1 MCDHAGRLM
10 AWLDR
15 ELGNDEM
22 VELERH
28 IGACSEC
35 RSRLESYKQA
45 SATFDAYGHA
55 VLSEKTQQKRLPWV
69 PVLTTAAAAAITATL
84 VLVLLRARVEPPALP
99 PPAQVQVQAP
109 PPAMVLENV
118 PAPSPAP
125 SETMHRPWTT
135 TPGTPRRT
143 ANWQPTERAIQI
155 SIPAE
160 SMFPPGAVPQGVN
173 FLADLSIA
181 ADGSAEQIRLRPRLM
196 EVPRRQP

>member
-1 MCDHAGRLM
+1 M

-22 VELERH
+22 VELERS

-45 SATFDAYGHA
+45 SATLDAYCDA
-55 VLSEKTQQKRLPWV
+55 VLSAKTQQKRLPRWV

-84 VLVLLRARVEPPALP
+84 VLALLRARVEPPALP
-99 PPAQVQVQAP
+99 PPVQVRVQVQAP
-109 PPAMVLENV
+109 PPAVVLENV
-118 PAPSPAP
+118 PAPTPAP
-125 SETMHRPWTT
+125 GTTMHRPRAT
-135 TPGTPRRT
+135 TPGTPRQT
-143 ANWQPTERAIQI
+143 TNWQPTERAIQI
-155 SIPAE
+155 AIPAE

-173 FLADLSIA
+173 FIADLSIA

-196 EVPRRQP
+196 EVQRRQP

>member
-1 MCDHAGRLM
+1 M

-15 ELGNDEM
+15 ELRNDEM

-35 RSRLESYKQA
+35 RGRLESYKQS
-45 SATFDAYGHA
+45 SATFDAYCHA
-55 VLSEKTQQKRLPWV
+55 LVSAKTHRRRVPRWV
-69 PVLTTAAAAAITATL
+69 PVLRTAAAAAIAATL
-84 VLVLLRARVEPPALP
+84 ALVLLRARVEPPALP
-99 PPAQVQVQAP
+99 SPVQVRVQAN

-118 PAPSPAP
+118 PAPTPAP
-125 SETMHRPWTT
+125 GKTMHRPRAT
-135 TPGTPRRT
+135 TPGTLPQT
-143 ANWQPTERAIQI
+143 ASWQPTERAIQI

-173 FLADLSIA
+173 FIADLSIA

>member
-1 MCDHAGRLM
+1 M

-28 IGACSEC
+28 TGACSEC
-35 RSRLESYKQA
+35 RSRLEFYKQA
-45 SATFDAYGHA
+45 SATFDAYCDA
-55 VLSEKTQQKRLPWV
+55 VLSAKTRQKKLPRRV

-84 VLVLLRARVEPPALP
+84 LVLLRERVEPPALP
-99 PPAQVQVQAP
+99 PPVQVQVQAP
-109 PPAMVLENV
+109 TPAMVLENV
-118 PAPSPAP
+118 PAPTPAP
-125 SETMHRPWTT
+125 SKTVHRPRATT
-135 TPGTPRRT
+135 TGTPRQT

-173 FLADLSIA
+173 FIADLSIA
-181 ADGSAEQIRLRPRLM
+181 VDGSAEQIRLRPRLM
-196 EVPRRQP
+196 EVQRRQP

>member
-1 MCDHAGRLM
+1 M

-55 VLSEKTQQKRLPWV
+55 VLSAKTQQKRLPWV
-69 PVLTTAAAAAITATL
+69 PVLTTAAAAAITATF

-99 PPAQVQVQAP
+99 PPAQVQAP

>member
-1 MCDHAGRLM
+1 M

-28 IGACSEC
+28 IGVCSEC
-35 RSRLESYKQA
+35 RSRLESYQQS
-45 SATFDAYGHA
+45 SAAFDAYCDA
-55 VLSEKTQQKRLPWV
+55 VVSAKAHRRRVPRWV

-84 VLVLLRARVEPPALP
+84 ALVLLRARVEPPALP
-99 PPAQVQVQAP
+99 PPVQVQVQATP
-109 PPAMVLENV
+109 SAMVLENV
-118 PAPSPAP
+118 KAPSPAP
-125 SETMHRPWTT
+125 GKTMHRPRAS
-135 TPGTPRRT
+135 TPGTTRQT
-143 ANWQPTERAIQI
+143 ANWQPTERAVQI

-173 FLADLSIA
+173 FIADLSIA

>member
-1 MCDHAGRLM
+1 M

-55 VLSEKTQQKRLPWV
+55 VLSAKTQQKRLPWV

-118 PAPSPAP
+118 PAPTPAP

>member
-1 MCDHAGRLM
+1 M

-55 VLSEKTQQKRLPWV
+55 VLSAKTQQKRLPWV
-69 PVLTTAAAAAITATL
+69 PVLTTAAAAAITATF
-84 VLVLLRARVEPPALP
+84 VLVLLHARVEPPALP
-99 PPAQVQVQAP
+99 PPAQVQAP

-118 PAPSPAP
+118 PAPTPAP
-125 SETMHRPWTT
+125 SKTMHRPWAT

-181 ADGSAEQIRLRPRLM
+181 ADGSAEQIRLRPRMM

>member
-1 MCDHAGRLM
+1 M

-22 VELERH
+22 VELEPH

-35 RSRLESYKQA
+35 RSQLESYKQA
-45 SATFDAYGHA
+45 SATFDAYCDA
-55 VLSEKTQQKRLPWV
+55 VLSAKTQQKRLSRWV

-118 PAPSPAP
+118 SAPTPAPGK
-125 SETMHRPWTT
+125 TMHRPWAS

-143 ANWQPTERAIQI
+143 ANWQPTERAIEI

-196 EVPRRQP
+196 EVLRRQP

>member
-1 MCDHAGRLM
+1 M

-15 ELGNDEM
+15 ELGNDET

-28 IGACSEC
+28 IGACSRC

-45 SATFDAYGHA
+45 SATFEAYCDA
-55 VLSEKTQQKRLPWV
+55 VLSAKTQQKRLPRWV

-99 PPAQVQVQAP
+99 PPVQVQVQVQAP
-109 PPAMVLENV
+109 PPAVVLENV
-118 PAPSPAP
+118 PAPTPAP
-125 SETMHRPWTT
+125 GKTMHRPRAT
-135 TPGTPRRT
+135 TPGTPRQT
-143 ANWQPTERAIQI
+143 TNWQPTERAIQI
-155 SIPAE
+155 AIPAE

-173 FLADLSIA
+173 FIADLSIA

-196 EVPRRQP
+196 EVQRRQP

>member
-1 MCDHAGRLM
+1 M

-35 RSRLESYKQA
+35 RSRLESYKQS
-45 SATFDAYGHA
+45 SATFDAYCDA
-55 VLSEKTQQKRLPWV
+55 VVSAKTHRRRVPRWV
-69 PVLTTAAAAAITATL
+69 PALTTAAAAAITATL
-84 VLVLLRARVEPPALP
+84 VLALLRARVEPPALP
-99 PPAQVQVQAP
+99 PPVQVQVEVQAH

-118 PAPSPAP
+118 PAPTPAP
-125 SETMHRPWTT
+125 GKTMHRPRT
-135 TPGTPRRT
+135 TPGTLRQT
-143 ANWQPTERAIQI
+143 VIWQPTERAIQI

-173 FLADLSIA
+173 FIADLSIA

-196 EVPRRQP
+196 EVQRRQP

>member
-1 MCDHAGRLM
+1 M

-35 RSRLESYKQA
+35 RSRLEFYKQA
-45 SATFDAYGHA
+45 SATFDAYCDA
-55 VLSEKTQQKRLPWV
+55 VLSAKTQQKRLPRWV
-69 PVLTTAAAAAITATL
+69 PMLTTAAAAAITATL
-84 VLVLLRARVEPPALP
+84 LVLLRARVEPPALP
-99 PPAQVQVQAP
+99 PPVQVQVQAP

-118 PAPSPAP
+118 PAPTTAP
-125 SETMHRPWTT
+125 SKTVHRPRATT
-135 TPGTPRRT
+135 TGTPRQT

-173 FLADLSIA
+173 FIADLSIA

-196 EVPRRQP
+196 EVQRRQP

>member
-1 MCDHAGRLM
+1 M

-55 VLSEKTQQKRLPWV
+55 VLSAKTQQKRLPWV
-69 PVLTTAAAAAITATL
+69 PVLTTAAAAAITATF

-118 PAPSPAP
+118 PAPTPAP

>member
-1 MCDHAGRLM
+1 M
-10 AWLDR
+10 AWLDG

-35 RSRLESYKQA
+35 RSRLESYKQS
-45 SATFDAYGHA
+45 SATFDAYCHA
-55 VLSEKTQQKRLPWV
+55 LASAKTHRRRVPRWV
-69 PVLTTAAAAAITATL
+69 PMLRTAAAAAIAATL
-84 VLVLLRARVEPPALP
+84 ALVLLRARVEPPALP
-99 PPAQVQVQAP
+99 PPLQVQVQAN
-109 PPAMVLENV
+109 PPAMVLES
-118 PAPSPAP
+118 SPAP
-125 SETMHRPWTT
+125 TPAPGKTMHRPRAT
-135 TPGTPRRT
+135 TPGTPRQM

-173 FLADLSIA
+173 FIADLSIA

>member
-1 MCDHAGRLM
+1 MCDHSGRLM

-45 SATFDAYGHA
+45 SATFDAYCDA
-55 VLSEKTQQKRLPWV
+55 VLSAKTQRKRLPRWV

-99 PPAQVQVQAP
+99 PPAQVQARP
-109 PPAMVLENV
+109 SAMVLENV
-118 PAPSPAP
+118 PAPTPAP
-125 SETMHRPWTT
+125 SKTMHRPWAT
-135 TPGTPRRT
+135 TPGSPRRT
-143 ANWQPTERAIQI
+143 ANWQPTERAIEI

-160 SMFPPGAVPQGVN
+160 SVFPPGAVPQGVN

>member
-1 MCDHAGRLM
+1 M

-22 VELERH
+22 VEFERH

-35 RSRLESYKQA
+35 RSRLEFYKQA
-45 SATFDAYGHA
+45 SATFDAYCDA
-55 VLSEKTQQKRLPWV
+55 VLSAKTQRKRLPRWV
-69 PVLTTAAAAAITATL
+69 PMLTTAAAAAITATL
-84 VLVLLRARVEPPALP
+84 LVLLRERVEPPALP
-99 PPAQVQVQAP
+99 PPVQVQVQVP
-109 PPAMVLENV
+109 TPAMVLENV
-118 PAPSPAP
+118 PAPTPAP
-125 SETMHRPWTT
+125 SKTVHRPRATT
-135 TPGTPRRT
+135 TGTPRQT

-173 FLADLSIA
+173 FIADLSIA

-196 EVPRRQP
+196 EVQRRQP